1 MPSVTVEISSGPTIT
16 VPWVAGMNAKQA
28 LEAAYNQ
35 VRNSQQ
41 FTYSLQFYGST
52 FGYLVSMVNETYDTF
67 FSSSD
72 PFFYWAFYVNG
83 NIAPKGI
90 DSTILK
96 QGDVVMFQYQ
106 LYDPNQHAASQLGIK
121 HQLHQQAAAK
131 DS

>member
-28 LEAAYNQ
+28 
-35 VRNSQQ
+35 
-41 FTYSLQFYGST
+41 YSLQFYGST